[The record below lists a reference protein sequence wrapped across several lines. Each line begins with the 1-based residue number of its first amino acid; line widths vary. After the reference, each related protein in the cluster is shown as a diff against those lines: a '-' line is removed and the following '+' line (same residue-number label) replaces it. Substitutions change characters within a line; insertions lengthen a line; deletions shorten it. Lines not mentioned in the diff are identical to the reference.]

1 MGDVGTGSS
10 KTQSNSPAVRS
21 AVDTLAGRIGSL
33 AGQPGGTSYVAPS
46 STTTA
51 SWDQALSAAD
61 NPAFSGGISGAISS
75 FGNRAAGGELGMMD
89 PGFAALR
96 DKVAGDTMSRVNS
109 TFNNSGLF
117 GSDSNMKAA
126 GEGVAGALAGL
137 DYQQYS
143 DSLARQTQ
151 AAQLLP
157 QLFSSAQMPASVT
170 GAVGAEQ
177 DANAQARQLGMVD
190 WLSRLT
196 GAIGGTASAA
206 GTTTQNKTPLWQ
218 WALGTAASAL

>member
-10 KTQSNSPAVRS
+10 TTKSNSPAVTG
-21 AVDTLAGRIGSL
+21 AVNTLAGRIGSL
-33 AGQPGGTSYVAPS
+33 ASQPGGTSYVAPS
-46 STTTA
+46 STTTS
-51 SWDQALSAAD
+51 SWDQALTAAD
-61 NPAFSGGISGAISS
+61 NPAYTNGIAGAISS
-75 FGNRAAGGELGMMD
+75 FGNRAAGGELGMND
-89 PGFAALR
+89 PGYAALR
-96 DKVAGDTMSRVNS
+96 NKVAGDTASRINT

-126 GEGVAGALAGL
+126 GEGIAGALAGL
-137 DYQQYS
+137 DYGQYT
-143 DSLARQTQ
+143 DSLNRQTQ

-177 DANAQARQLGMVD
+177 DASAQSKQLGMVD
-190 WLSRLT
+190 WLSRLS
-196 GAIGGTASAA
+196 GALGGTAGAA
-206 GTTTQNKTPLWQ
+206 GTTTQAKTPLWQ